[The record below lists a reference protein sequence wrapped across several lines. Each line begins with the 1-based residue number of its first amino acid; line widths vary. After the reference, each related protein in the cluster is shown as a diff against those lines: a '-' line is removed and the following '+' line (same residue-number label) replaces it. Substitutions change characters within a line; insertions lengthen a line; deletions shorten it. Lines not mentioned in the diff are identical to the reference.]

1 MQSEQEYIKLLTILI
16 QVGEANKGLSAGG
29 DDRILD
35 AEGLAQKVLFHASSV
50 LYLSRSTTLPEIG
63 ASFFD
68 SASINVLGR
77 AALEAF
83 LVFYYVFVAP
93 RTNHEK
99 DFRYFSW
106 VLADLLMRQGYPA
119 QSPQGKKIL
128 EGERARIEEL
138 RTHLRSN
145 PCFKDLTPRQQKGL
159 LSRGNW
165 RLQNWTDIALAA
177 GLNDIQAKAFYR
189 HLSSYAHAGSLSV
202 LQLRQAGTANDQR
215 SLYASTIGL
224 VMIAMANMVKAY
236 CVVFPRSQA
245 GLEQDKEGT
254 LLVNQ
259 WVRIGATSL
268 DKVQIDWESIDV

>member
-1 MQSEQEYIKLLTILI
+1 MQREEEYIKLLKVLLQI
-16 QVGEANKGLSAGG
+16 GEANKGLPAGG

-35 AEGLAQKVLFHASSV
+35 AEGLAQKVIFHAASV
-50 LYLSRSTTLPEIG
+50 LYLSRSTTIREIG

-93 RTNHEK
+93 RTDYEK

-106 VLADLLMRQGYPA
+106 VLADLLMRQSYPA

-128 EGERARIEEL
+128 KGERVRIEEL
-138 RTHLRSN
+138 RTYLRNN

-177 GLNDIQAKAFYR
+177 GLNDTQAKAFYR

-202 LQLRQAGTANDQR
+202 LQLRQASTANDQR
-215 SLYASTIGL
+215 FLYASTIGL
-224 VMIAMANMVKAY
+224 VMITMAYMAKAY
-236 CVVFPRSQA
+236 CAVFPKSQTA
-245 GLEQDKEGT
+245 LQGDPNGA
-254 LLVNQ
+254 LLVDQ
-259 WVRIGATSL
+259 WVQIGATSL
-268 DKVQIDWESIDV
+268 NEVSIDWEAIDV